1 MTTNLYKGSVPIEK
15 IEFEILSNKDVIIN
29 SAIKSD
35 PLGITLPE
43 SYDGYDPKV
52 GGLVD
57 LRLGTSDHYMK
68 CSTCGLMVNECP
80 GHFGHTDLAEPV
92 FNFAF
97 LNHLKSILKCICI
110 KCSQILIEKDESL
123 LNHMKDKPSSYRF
136 NYIKDAVKNTSYC
149 ANCGVPKNTI
159 KKEIKENTASIKIIL
174 ERDVINTN
182 INEDTGIKT
191 EEKNKIKEELTTY
204 QCFNVLRRISDID
217 SYLLGFNNN
226 RPEDMIIKKLPIPP
240 VAIRPT
246 AKMDLMSSST
256 MEDSLTLII
265 ASILRNT
272 AKLRKELEKEKLDG
286 NESSAKIDYATLVQ
300 YHIATI
306 FNNENIKLPRSEF
319 KAGGKSAKS
328 ISKRIGAKIGRVRQ
342 NLMGKRVNYSSRSVI
357 TTDPYISIDEIGVP
371 LKVAKKITIPEIVT
385 AQNIKRLT
393 ALVLN
398 GKEKYPGANYVKK
411 KIITNG
417 KTIEQKIDL
426 KYSKKKIQ
434 LKFGDIVE
442 RHMVDGDYF
451 LFNRQPTLHKVG
463 MMGHRAQILN
473 DENMNTFRI
482 NCSVCEPYNA
492 DFDGDEMNLFVGRE
506 IQAINELKYLSNSK
520 FQVIHSQ
527 KSSPIIGLIQDGI
540 SGAYKMSMNKKDIDA
555 YYMNMFLANTSKYHN
570 NNINKKETFS
580 GNDLFSGILPNINK
594 NDKIEIKNGKIIKG
608 MLDKNQLSPGVENSI
623 IHYIWDK
630 FGAEETKEF
639 LNNSQKLILNYLMYE
654 GLTVSFKDIYIDKKI
669 QKNIEEMVD
678 HKILQINN
686 KMTEYYNNS
695 NKISFDIMEDEVL
708 RELQSFGPNLINY
721 ITNNINSDN
730 NFRLLEKSGAKGK
743 PMNLQFIMA
752 VLGQQLN
759 SSGVRMKKKL
769 EDRTIAYFHAGDD
782 SPQARGF
789 IKSSFIKGLSPSE
802 AFFNSI
808 PGRNAFI
815 DSAIKTAKTGYIS
828 RKLIKSLEDT
838 RVHYDGSVREF
849 NNNIIQFCYNGNG
862 INQVKQTKVLFHFVN
877 YNDKEL
883 ENKMLFSKVELK
895 TLKGKFK
902 KDFSKLNNDMFMYF
916 KNRRDFLRDTYQK
929 KLQSYIVF
937 IDRFFLPVNLKRLSE
952 EYVFSGMSDI
962 NPEYILKEIENI
974 VNNPKIA
981 IMQYN
986 NREHN
991 ELFHIGLMN
1000 YFNPKNVIFK
1010 YRMKKVDFDKLI
1022 KDIEHYYS
1030 KAIVDPGEMIGII
1043 TAQSL
1048 GEVSTQFTLN
1058 TKHGTSAKVA
1068 SKTTTGLPRFE
1079 EIMSNSKSI
1088 STPEVRIYYNDNI
1101 RFNKNMVENITENMN
1116 YLTLNM
1122 LLERASIIID
1132 VNNESKKSKQLSED
1146 KTTNPFFITNEK
1158 TSISNLPFVFRIKL
1172 DLEKILEKKIDVL
1185 GIKTRFISYWYK
1197 NLTNIK
1203 LIKNKGDK
1211 ELVKKIK
1218 NLGIYSNNLDIIH
1231 IRFNMIDFSTT
1242 LLMEFFELCI
1252 NNIILKGIDNIK
1264 EVLTF
1269 DKPYTYTDEKGN
1281 INEKKEYISVTSGI
1295 NYNEILKYKN
1305 IDTKRTYTNDINYV
1319 LENYGIEAARSVID
1333 SEVFELFGGS
1343 VNPGHL
1349 ILFADL
1355 MTHLGYTI
1363 SIDRH
1368 GIPKLNHG
1376 VFANASF
1383 EETMLHFTKA
1393 ALFNETDYLKS
1404 TSSNIMVGKL
1414 FNGGTGSFDLK
1425 FDIGKLINSEY
1436 IINENILNFNEMFT
1450 ENIFMKDIFE
1460 SKEINKDFFIPN

>member
-1 MTTNLYKGSVPIEK
+1 MTTNLYEGCIPIEK
-15 IEFEILSNKDVIIN
+15 IEFEILSNKDVLAI

-43 SYDGYDPKV
+43 SYDGFEPKK

-57 LRLGTSDHYMK
+57 LRLGTSDHYMN

-80 GHFGHTDLAEPV
+80 GHFGHTELAEPV
-92 FNFAF
+92 FNFAY

-110 KCSQILIEKDESL
+110 KCSQVLIEKDEL
-123 LNHMKDKPSSYRF
+123 LIDNMKKKSCQYRF
-136 NYIKDAVKNTSYC
+136 NYIKDAVKKINYC
-149 ANCGVPKNTI
+149 SNCGVPKNII

-174 ERDVINTN
+174 ERDIVNTIIND
-182 INEDTGIKT
+182 DTGIKID
-191 EEKNKIKEELTTY
+191 EKKKIKEEITTY
-204 QCFNVLRRISDID
+204 QCYNILRRISDID
-217 SYLLGFNNN
+217 SYLLGFNEN
-226 RPEDMIIKKLPIPP
+226 RPEDMIIKRFPIPP

-246 AKMDLMSSST
+246 AKIDIMSSST

-272 AKLRKELEKEKLDG
+272 NKLRKELEKEKLDG
-286 NESSAKIDYATLVQ
+286 NETSAKLDYATLVQ
-300 YHIATI
+300 YHVATM

-319 KAGGKSAKS
+319 KAGGKSTKS
-328 ISKRIGAKIGRVRQ
+328 ISKRIGAKIGRVRK

-385 AQNIKRLT
+385 AQNIKRLS

-398 GKEKYPGANYVKK
+398 GKDKYPGANYVKK
-411 KIITNG
+411 IITSNG
-417 KTIEQKIDL
+417 KTKEQKIDIQ
-426 KYSKKKIQ
+426 YSKKKIQ

-442 RHMVDGDYF
+442 RHMVNGDYF

-463 MMGHRAQILN
+463 MMGHRAQIIE
-473 DENMNTFRI
+473 DDTMNTFRI

-492 DFDGDEMNLFVGRE
+492 DFDGDEMNLFVGRQ
-506 IQAINELKYLSNSK
+506 IQAINELKYLANSK
-520 FQVIHSQ
+520 YQVIHSQ
-527 KSSPIIGLIQDGI
+527 KSAPIIGLIQDGI
-540 SGAYKMSMNKKDIDA
+540 SGAYKMSMNKKNIDA
-555 YYMNMFLANTSKYHN
+555 YYMNLFLANTSKYHN
-570 NNINKKETFS
+570 NSINKKDTYT

-594 NDKIEIKNGKIIKG
+594 KDKIEIKNGKIING
-608 MLDKNQLSPGVENSI
+608 VLDKNQLSPGKENSI

-630 FGAEETKEF
+630 YGAEETKEF

-669 QKNIEEMVD
+669 QKNIQEIVE

-708 RELQSFGPNLINY
+708 RELQSFGPNLITY
-721 ITNNINSDN
+721 VTENINSDN

-769 EDRTIAYFHAGDD
+769 EDRTIAYFHSGDD

-815 DSAIKTAKTGYIS
+815 DTAIKTKKTGYIS
-828 RKLIKSLEDT
+828 KKLIKSLEDT

-862 INQVKQTKVLFHFVN
+862 INQVKQTKILFHFVN
-877 YNDKEL
+877 YNDSMIQEKL
-883 ENKMLFSKVELK
+883 LFSKSELI
-895 TLKGKFK
+895 TLKKKFK
-902 KDFSKLNNDMFMYF
+902 KDFSKLNNDMFKYF
-916 KNRRDFLRDTYQK
+916 KNRRNFLRETYQK
-929 KLQSYIVF
+929 KIQSYLVY

-952 EYVFSGMSDI
+952 EYNFTGVSDM

-974 VNNPKIA
+974 VNNSKIN
-981 IMQYN
+981 IMQNN
-986 NREHN
+986 NRIHN
-991 ELFHIGLMN
+991 ELFHMGLMN

-1010 YRMKKVDFDKLI
+1010 YNIKKNNFTNLLN
-1022 KDIEHYYS
+1022 DIINYYI
-1030 KAIVDPGEMIGII
+1030 KAIVDPGEMVGII

-1048 GEVSTQFTLN
+1048 GEVSTQFQLN

-1068 SKTTTGLPRFE
+1068 SKTTTGLQRFE

-1088 STPEVRIYYNDNI
+1088 STPEVRIYYNDNV
-1101 RFNKNMVENITENMN
+1101 RFNKNIVETITENMN

-1132 VNNESKKSKQLSED
+1132 VNDNSLKSKQLIED
-1146 KTTNPFFITNEK
+1146 KTNNPFFINNEK
-1158 TSISNLPFVFRIKL
+1158 TKLNNLPFIFRIKL
-1172 DLEKILEKKIDVL
+1172 NLEKILEKKIDVL
-1185 GIKTRFISYWYK
+1185 GIKTKFISYWYK
-1197 NLTNIK
+1197 NLSNIK
-1203 LIKNKGDK
+1203 LLKNKTDK
-1211 ELVKKIK
+1211 EIVKNIK
-1218 NLGIYSNNLDIIH
+1218 SLGIYSNNLDIIH
-1231 IRFNMIDFSTT
+1231 IRFNMLNFSTT
-1242 LLMEFFELCI
+1242 ILIDFFNFCI

-1269 DKPYTYTDEKGN
+1269 EKPLTFTDEKGD
-1281 INEKKEYISVTSGI
+1281 IVEKKEYISITSGI

-1305 IDTKRTYTNDINYV
+1305 IDYDRTFTNDINYV
-1319 LENYGIEAARSVID
+1319 LVNYGIEATRSIIY
-1333 SEVFELFGGS
+1333 SEIFELFGGS
-1343 VNPGHL
+1343 VNPGH
-1349 ILFADL
+1349 ISLFAD
-1355 MTHLGYTI
+1355 MITHLGYTI

-1376 VFANASF
+1376 IFANASF
-1383 EETMLHFTKA
+1383 EESMFHFTKA
-1393 ALFNETDYLKS
+1393 AIFNETEHLKS
-1404 TSSNIMVGKL
+1404 TSSNIMIGKI

-1436 IINENILNFNEMFT
+1436 IINENILNYNEMFT